1 MTTTTTPSIPN
12 EPSLESLL
20 AEDGMCVTAGLP
32 EEMRRDLDKL
42 NAARDRVERGK
53 AERERMEKL
62 LAAIE
67 GYEAKITEL
76 QKELADA
83 MRAYGDVML
92 HRTPAA

>member
-1 MTTTTTPSIPN
+1 MTSIPN
-12 EPSLESLL
+12 EPSMETLL

-53 AERERMEKL
+53 AERERREML
-62 LAAIE
+62 LAQINDH
-67 GYEAKITEL
+67 EAKIVEL
-76 QKELADA
+76 QKELAEA
-83 MRAYGDVML
+83 MRAYGKVML

>member
-1 MTTTTTPSIPN
+1 MET
-12 EPSLESLL
+12 LL

-42 NAARDRVERGK
+42 NAARDRVERGR

-62 LAAIE
+62 LAQINDHE
-67 GYEAKITEL
+67 SKIAEL
-76 QKELADA
+76 QKELAEA

-92 HRTPAA
+92 HRTPVA